1 MDGEKQNEYHEKN
14 EKKPYQCETC
24 GKSFSRSGDKNVHK
38 RTHTGEKPYSCDVC
52 GKLFSRSSHKSRHM
66 KTHKDKNVT
75 IDSERSND
83 FVDCGE
89 DIKEEIKEED
99 ILDNDLHTIKEELIH
114 NEVPNIMNVKVEII
128 EGDNLDNDF
137 LSIKEEPAQNDNVYE
152 DVNIKEEET
161 TD

>member
-1 MDGEKQNEYHEKN
+1 
-14 EKKPYQCETC
+14 
-24 GKSFSRSGDKNVHK
+24 
-38 RTHTGEKPYSCDVC
+38 
-52 GKLFSRSSHKSRHM
+52 M

-75 IDSERSND
+75 IDSEHIND

-99 ILDNDLHTIKEELIH
+99 IQDNDLHTIKEELIH

-128 EGDNLDNDF
+128 EGDNLNNDF

-152 DVNIKEEET
+152 DFNIKEEET
-161 TD
+161 SD